1 MRAKAGQT
9 YNCSSNAAGFQHWG
23 FATKRPDGLFNFQ
36 ADVNDEIKV
45 LKPCQIHIVGH
56 AEWHEPIEVEE

>member
-1 MRAKAGQT
+1 MRARIGQT
-9 YNCSSNAAGFQHWG
+9 YNCSSSAVGFQHWG
-23 FATKRPDGLFNFQ
+23 YATKRPDGLFNFQ

-56 AEWHEPIEVEE
+56 AEWHEPIEAED